1 MMSIEIV
8 SMLKGMTAGG
18 SVLPGKG
25 RKIMGFLSWLV
36 VGLIAGWLA
45 GHIVSGR
52 GYGLV
57 GDIIAGVLGALIGG
71 YLASTLFHVADPI
84 NGINLS
90 TILIAALG
98 AILLAIVLR
107 MVRR

>member
-1 MMSIEIV
+1 
-8 SMLKGMTAGG
+8 
-18 SVLPGKG
+18 
-25 RKIMGFLSWLV
+25 MGFLSWLV

-45 GHIVSGR
+45 GHIVSGH

-71 YLASTLFHVADPI
+71 YLAGNLFHVADPI
-84 NGINLS
+84 NGINLP
-90 TILIAALG
+90 TIVVAALG

-107 MVRR
+107 LVRR